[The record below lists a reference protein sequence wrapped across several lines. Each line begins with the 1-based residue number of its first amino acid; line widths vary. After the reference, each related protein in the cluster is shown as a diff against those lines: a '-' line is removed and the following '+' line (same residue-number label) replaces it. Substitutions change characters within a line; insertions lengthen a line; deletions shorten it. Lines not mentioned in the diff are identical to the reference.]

1 MAKGGFLTGAIWSS
15 LNAAAGI
22 GLPLVIFIL
31 FARVLVPE
39 QVGIVALT
47 IAWGEII
54 KTFGF
59 TGLYEA
65 LLQQKDD
72 RARCHETAALVFLV
86 CGALLVLPF
95 LAVLWATSLSIPGVH
110 QHFWLLALI
119 GLRIPMDL
127 AALQPQ
133 ARLAQELAYKQL
145 GIRSIIGNLL
155 AGTAGV
161 GIAFLG
167 DPLTGLVVY
176 QVGQSALVMAVT
188 LASHT
193 AARPRAHLDCFRR
206 MAREAVMAT
215 TVRIVAVS
223 NNQADQV
230 IVAGLLGSSQMAY
243 YNLGKRLETAFTA
256 VSSSFTSILFQPLFA
271 SRATGAREVALRRG
285 LAFLTMTCGLTAAV
299 FMANADA
306 VIRLVFGAQWLPA
319 APLASILVINGF
331 LRALGGVHGSLM
343 SVSGQNRSLL
353 VISGSLSIV
362 GIAATV
368 VTAPIGLVWCAAT
381 MTLKT
386 AIALVWGV
394 HAIRSEFV
402 HPMRAYFV
410 EVFAPFALML
420 LGAAAGHWLAMVA
433 LPASIADASG
443 VLQTLAV
450 VGVSGVAGA
459 LGCGIY
465 FGHRFAGLMKSMRR
479 SPLRR
484 A

>member
-1 MAKGGFLTGAIWSS
+1 MAKGGFLLGAFWSS

-31 FARVLVPE
+31 FARVLLPE

-47 IAWGEII
+47 IAWAEII

-59 TGLYEA
+59 TGFYEA

-72 RARCHETAALVFLV
+72 RTRCHETAALVFLV
-86 CGALLVLPF
+86 CGAGLLLPF
-95 LAVLWATSLSIPGVH
+95 LAILWATSLSLPGVG

-133 ARLAQELAYKQL
+133 ARLAQELAYRQL
-145 GIRSIIGNLL
+145 GMRSIIGNLL
-155 AGTAGV
+155 AGAAGV
-161 GIAFLG
+161 AIAFLE
-167 DPLTGLVVY
+167 DPLVGLVVY
-176 QVGQSALVMAVT
+176 QVGQSALVMVVT
-188 LASHT
+188 LAGRT

-206 MAREAVMAT
+206 MAHEAVMAT

-271 SRATGAREVALRRG
+271 SRATGMREVAFRRG
-285 LAFLTMTCGLTAAV
+285 LAFLTMTCGLAAAV
-299 FMANADA
+299 FTANADA

-319 APLASILVINGF
+319 APLASFLVINGF

-343 SVSGQNRSLL
+343 SVSGRNRTLL
-353 VISGSLSIV
+353 VISGSLSPLGV
-362 GIAATV
+362 AATV
-368 VTAPIGLVWCAAT
+368 ITAPI
-381 MTLKT
+381 
-386 AIALVWGV
+386 
-394 HAIRSEFV
+394 
-402 HPMRAYFV
+402 
-410 EVFAPFALML
+410 
-420 LGAAAGHWLAMVA
+420 
-433 LPASIADASG
+433 
-443 VLQTLAV
+443 
-450 VGVSGVAGA
+450 
-459 LGCGIY
+459 
-465 FGHRFAGLMKSMRR
+465 
-479 SPLRR
+479 
-484 A
+484 